1 MFFASINLT
10 ISVFT
15 SGPAPLYVVHGCVSI
30 QSSPCILK
38 WIHFT
43 DWWRRRCLRSRWRTR
58 YLEIESTCYLKYAA
72 FDVPLP
78 KSNPPHPTSPHLHWD
93 VWFWPPHP
101 KKSVVQ
107 WYSIEAQINPCS
119 SSPPSESD
127 LFCCPTVMIRRK
139 PSFLVSWST
148 SEFPSF
154 LFQV

>member
-1 MFFASINLT
+1 MFFASVNLT
-10 ISVFT
+10 IIVFT
-15 SGPAPLYVVHGCVSI
+15 SDPAPLYVVHGCVPI
-30 QSSPCILK
+30 QSSPCIPK
-38 WIHFT
+38 WIHCT

-72 FDVPLP
+72 FDVLLP
-78 KSNPPHPTSPHLHWD
+78 KSDPPHPTYTEMFGFNPHT
-93 VWFWPPHP
+93 PEN
-101 KKSVVQ
+101 SVVQ

-127 LFCCPTVMIRRK
+127 LFCCPTVMTRWK

>member
-1 MFFASINLT
+1 MFFASVNLT

-15 SGPAPLYVVHGCVSI
+15 SGPAPLYVVHGCFSI
-30 QSSPCILK
+30 QSSPCIPK
-38 WIHFT
+38 WINCT

-72 FDVPLP
+72 FDVLLP
-78 KSNPPHPTSPHLHWD
+78 KSNPPHPT
-93 VWFWPPHP
+93 PPTLRCLVLTPTP

-107 WYSIEAQINPCS
+107 WYSIEAQINLCS

-127 LFCCPTVMIRRK
+127 LFCCPTVMTRWK